1 MRVRVLERD
10 PTRLATL
17 ASAWGVKVVPG
28 QAVEIMQVAIADAY
42 LREVEAEA
50 RMREKGRK
58 NHER

>member
-1 MRVRVLERD
+1 MERD
-10 PTRLATL
+10 PARLAAV
-17 ASAWGVKVVPG
+17 ASAWGVKVVAG
-28 QAVEIMQVAIADAY
+28 QAVEITQVAIANAY